1 MALFCFPPVSSGQ
14 ESPGTVYQ
22 FNDGFI
28 VGSREKVDLS
38 RFSASAITEGTY
50 SLDVYTNN
58 EWKGRYEL
66 NVTRDKDGNMGICY
80 TREMLERYGIAA
92 EKLNP
97 QLSQQAGY
105 CGRLKEWR
113 NEENVKDNL
122 IQSSLRLEVSV
133 PQIYEDQRLKNFV
146 SPEFWDKGIA
156 ALNLGWMANTWTSH
170 TSAANGSDNSSAYLG
185 VNAGFSWDGWL
196 LKHIGNLNWQQQQGK
211 AHWNSNQTYLQR
223 PIPQINSIVSGGQ
236 IFTNGEFAPTRRKFA
251 AWRRAMLW

>member
-1 MALFCFPPVSSGQ
+1 
-14 ESPGTVYQ
+14 
-22 FNDGFI
+22 
-28 VGSREKVDLS
+28 
-38 RFSASAITEGTY
+38 
-50 SLDVYTNN
+50 VYTNN

-66 NVTRDKDGNMGICY
+66 NVTRDKDGNMGVCY
-80 TREMLERYGIAA
+80 TRDMLERYGISA

-97 QLSQQAGY
+97 QLSQQEGY

-170 TSAANGSDNSSAYLG
+170 SSAANGSDNSSAYLG
-185 VNAGFSWDGWL
+185 VNAGLSWDGWL

-211 AHWNSNQTYLQR
+211 RTGTATR
-223 PIPQINSIVSGGQ
+223 PIFSARSRKSTRLSAAGRYLPTANSSTPSACVGS
-236 IFTNGEFAPTRRKFA
+236 TCHR
-251 AWRRAMLW
+251 

>member
-1 MALFCFPPVSSGQ
+1 MKQRSICPGRLSTAVAMALFCFPPVSSGQ

-133 PQIYEDQRLKNFV
+133 PQIYEDQRLKIL
-146 SPEFWDKGIA
+146 SARSSGI
-156 ALNLGWMANTWTSH
+156 
-170 TSAANGSDNSSAYLG
+170 
-185 VNAGFSWDGWL
+185 
-196 LKHIGNLNWQQQQGK
+196 K
-211 AHWNSNQTYLQR
+211 ALQR
-223 PIPQINSIVSGGQ
+223 
-236 IFTNGEFAPTRRKFA
+236 
-251 AWRRAMLW
+251 